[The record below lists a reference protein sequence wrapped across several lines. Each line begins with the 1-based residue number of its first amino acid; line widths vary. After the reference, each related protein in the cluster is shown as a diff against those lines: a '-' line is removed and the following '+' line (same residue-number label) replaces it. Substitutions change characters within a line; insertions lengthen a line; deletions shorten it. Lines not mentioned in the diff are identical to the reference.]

1 MFPSPARCKAIPPDT
16 PHTVIMSL
24 PEWDDNVKLGSGNKI
39 LCDLL
44 ETTYPRFALHRL
56 VKQVRYI
63 TYLFDSCLFNVQLT
77 NIILSAS
84 QRENETSCLLF
95 PSLKAAEECY
105 SFARKQLLES
115 SPKSNVH
122 HITEVFGTP
131 LAHEIFAL
139 FFPEDQEQVIMKVW
153 SFAGKGIS
161 SRFAEQ
167 SLLCLS
173 GDEQHESKLGLPCH
187 PDHSF
192 AEYYKKHAPLS
203 SVKDAK
209 NAIRTRYAG
218 IIQGGSNIRG
228 VPGVSTEDVFLY
240 PTGMTAIWQ
249 CHQLLAGTISSR
261 IGSNTLK
268 YAHIKSV
275 AITCSG
281 ISWSLY

>member
-1 MFPSPARCKAIPPDT
+1 MSQCKD
-16 PHTVIMSL
+16 
-24 PEWDDNVKLGSGNKI
+24 G
-39 LCDLL
+39 
-44 ETTYPRFALHRL
+44 
-56 VKQVRYI
+56 I
-63 TYLFDSCLFNVQLT
+63 T
-77 NIILSAS
+77 
-84 QRENETSCLLF
+84 CLLF
-95 PSLKAAEECY
+95 PSLRAAEECY
-105 SFARKQLLES
+105 SFARQQLPE
-115 SPKSNVH
+115 SPKPNIR

-139 FFPEDQEQVIMKVW
+139 FFPEDQKEMIMKFW
-153 SFAGKGIS
+153 LFAGEGIS
-161 SRFAEQ
+161 TRFAEQ
-167 SLLCLS
+167 CLLRLS

-187 PDHSF
+187 PDHQF
-192 AEYYKKHAPLS
+192 TEYYQKHTPLS

-209 NAIRTRYAG
+209 DAIRTRYAG